1 MPFSQSG
8 TKLQMFFQVSGEP
21 VGFFLPNPPY
31 HFYFPPASS
40 SPTRTTARTYAGPSF
55 SNVCG
60 TRVRAGWGEI
70 NSTALSKTGHFLHI
84 HPRKPNLPDR
94 RLHIREN
101 QVWTMQRRLVLLAQ
115 ASYRQCHEG
124 WKLWWCNHKY
134 RMRHLGF
141 RWSYNINIFLVFNAT
156 CCPKNATRSL
166 RVGFCSETV
175 I

>member
-40 SPTRTTARTYAGPSF
+40 SPTRATARTYAGHTF
-55 SNVCG
+55 STC
-60 TRVRAGWGEI
+60 AGQEF
-70 NSTALSKTGHFLHI
+70 ALVGGKLTL
-84 HPRKPNLPDR
+84 R
-94 RLHIREN
+94 
-101 QVWTMQRRLVLLAQ
+101 LLARLGIFFTYTLGNPISQTAGCTYAKIKSGQCKGGWYFWRKQ

-141 RWSYNINIFLVFNAT
+141 RWSYNINIFSCL
-156 CCPKNATRSL
+156 
-166 RVGFCSETV
+166 
-175 I
+175 